1 MQYSSIISTFRTSL
15 LREVKTGTESI
26 KLTQYLSKVRVTRSL
41 VFYVVF
47 CKSLFVLCLFSIGHC
62 IVCPLSFFYWPL
74 YCLAFVFFYWPLYCL
89 AFFGLRLLIIFKL
102 FLSYVCFVL
111 KANFNNDFSYIVA
124 IRLINVPVENN

>member
-1 MQYSSIISTFRTSL
+1 
-15 LREVKTGTESI
+15 VKIGTESI

-74 YCLAFVFFYWPLYCL
+74 YCLAF
-89 AFFGLRLLIIFKL
+89 FGLRLLIIFKL